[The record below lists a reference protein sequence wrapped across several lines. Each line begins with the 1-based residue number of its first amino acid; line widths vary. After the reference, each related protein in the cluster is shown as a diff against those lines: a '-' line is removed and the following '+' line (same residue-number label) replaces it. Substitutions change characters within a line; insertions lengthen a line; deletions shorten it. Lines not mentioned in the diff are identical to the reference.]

1 MSDISVEKRLQLVRQ
16 VRSRY
21 RQDQNDL
28 LKREQILYGT
38 TSIDRL
44 RKETQNPFKPKED
57 EEEFSYDI
65 YDEFPE
71 NRPVSQGGS
80 SFGLR
85 FIAAAMIFVLI
96 LMLDKNNRSLFG
108 MTTQQIFDT
117 IAADYITQA
126 EEVFSH
132 NP

>member
-21 RQDQNDL
+21 RRDQNDL

-44 RKETQNPFKPKED
+44 RKETQNPFKPKDD